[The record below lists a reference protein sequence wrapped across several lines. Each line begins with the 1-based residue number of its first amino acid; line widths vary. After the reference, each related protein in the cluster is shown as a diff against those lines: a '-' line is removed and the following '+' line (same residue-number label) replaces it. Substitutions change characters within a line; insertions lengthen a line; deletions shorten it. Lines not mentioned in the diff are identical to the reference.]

1 MHKPGVMNEK
11 NIEMLKARLGSLGFV
26 EHTEAM
32 LRCAICFLPQQFQ
45 LAFLL
50 NSGKDS
56 CHFTV
61 HFVKGEKD
69 LYDCLYYQAVLRKAV
84 AVPDEMK
91 ELDMRMEAIDWKQL
105 AACKDGGNINE
116 AIGKEA
122 LQAALLLEELSS
134 FPQGNLLQ
142 YKYWAGTAL
151 EAIIDSAGLL
161 KNQYEI
167 SQRFY
172 FVEDQPPISADE
184 AMRFLQS
191 RWAEKQAQ
199 AKQKLLPKKT
209 ESSNSSTTKLLLK
222 RKRRQTERGNH

>member
-1 MHKPGVMNEK
+1 MNEK

-26 EHTEAM
+26 EDTEAM

-45 LAFLL
+45 LSFLL
-50 NSGKDS
+50 ASGKDS

-61 HFVKGEKD
+61 HFLKGEKD
-69 LYDCLYYQAVLRKAV
+69 LYDCLYYQATLCKAV
-84 AVPDEMK
+84 AVPEEMK
-91 ELDMRMEAIDWKQL
+91 EMDEKMDAIDWKKL
-105 AACKDGGNINE
+105 AACREGDIIDVAVGKD
-116 AIGKEA
+116 A

-134 FPQGNLLQ
+134 FTQGNLLQ

-151 EAIIDSAGLL
+151 ESIIEGAGLL
-161 KNQYEI
+161 KNRFEI

-191 RWAEKQAQ
+191 RWAEKKVQAN
-199 AKQKLLPKKT
+199 QKLLAKKSSGSQTSAPKLLMKRPRKLLKQKT
-209 ESSNSSTTKLLLK
+209 ERS
-222 RKRRQTERGNH
+222 